1 MKIKSLKIKTSNKI
15 PILSKIATMLLL
27 ITILLS
33 FSCSQI
39 AFLEKEEAPGTLQGN
54 SGDQNTQQLPAKD
67 ENTESTEKNGTEK
80 EKEIVVLKLSRL
92 VPDFI
97 SAILKHKARELFGE
111 VVFEEEGVNVTEVSS
126 LSEDIKKE
134 IEISADISRSDEDL
148 NNFIIIC
155 AVNNFFSPKDNI
167 EYEEIESFLNSSAN
181 SKNNN
186 SENNIS
192 DNNTDAETDNGE
204 RLYIS
209 NDIAGIFKKF
219 YGNIENENV
228 IFADYTDILKEIS
241 KNPEAIA
248 LIPFE
253 NLEKNLK
260 VLNIDNKSVFSKDF
274 SYSDYPLSFSIS
286 LNSENEDYALRLKKD
301 FEEDFYSNMDP
312 FKLTTVNMTGVT
324 ALVRGVANRMDSK
337 GILYPAEKISDTL
350 KDADITHISNEI
362 SFKENCNDGKNG
374 TVFCSK
380 PEYIELLRFV
390 GTDVVELTGN
400 HLNDYGYE
408 YLENTINMYD
418 EEGWKYF
425 GGGLNLG
432 LSKHPALFE
441 INGNKIAFLGFNQF
455 GPSYDWAT
463 KTQAGSAPPDNP
475 FYFAEIKRLKN
486 KGYNVIFTFQ
496 YEEAYQYSPLAY
508 QIDDFRVM
516 RDAGADIVSGS
527 QAHHPMGFELNDK
540 GLICYGL
547 GNLFF
552 DQMQS
557 LGTRQGFIARH
568 IFYDNKH
575 ISTQIIPTLIEDY
588 CQPRL
593 MEDAEREDFLNII
606 YNESIR
612 SED

>member
-1 MKIKSLKIKTSNKI
+1 MKNKFIKKNNPNKI
-15 PILSKIATMLLL
+15 LFSSKAWITLLAIMILFT
-27 ITILLS
+27 

-39 AFLEKEEAPGTLQGN
+39 GILNKGEISKTDESISGTQKTEETSLSNEENQYSEDSTAELQ
-54 SGDQNTQQLPAKD
+54 
-67 ENTESTEKNGTEK
+67 
-80 EKEIVVLKLSRL
+80 KEIIVLKISGS

-97 SAILKHKARELFGE
+97 AAILKHKARELFGE
-111 VVFEEEGVNVTEVSS
+111 VVVREEEVLPVTDSEGGKDSIKEV
-126 LSEDIKKE
+126 E
-134 IEISADISRSDEDL
+134 INIDISRNDENL

-155 AVNNFFSPKDNI
+155 AVNNFFSAKDNI
-167 EYEEIESFLNSSAN
+167 EFKEIEDFFKSSY
-181 SKNNN
+181 
-186 SENNIS
+186 
-192 DNNTDAETDNGE
+192 NTDKNDEESKEADSNQDIGKPTKSK
-204 RLYIS
+204 LYIS
-209 NDIAGIFKKF
+209 NNIGSIFKKF
-219 YGNIENENV
+219 YGDIENEN
-228 IFADYTDILKEIS
+228 IAFEDYSDIRKEIS
-241 KNPEAIA
+241 LNSEAIA
-248 LIPFE
+248 LIPFDE
-253 NLEKNLK
+253 LQKDLK
-260 VLNIDNKSVFSKDF
+260 VLNINSESIFSKDF
-274 SYSDYPLSFSIS
+274 SYSDYPLAFSVIF
-286 LNSENEDYALRLKKD
+286 NCENEDYASKLKED
-301 FEEDFYSNMDP
+301 FEKDFYSNMDQS
-312 FKLTTVNMTGVT
+312 KLASVNMTGVT
-324 ALVRGVANRMDSK
+324 ALVRGVANRMDIK
-337 GILYPAEKISDTL
+337 GILYPAEKIAEIL

-362 SFKENCNDGKNG
+362 SFKENCNAGQSG

-408 YLENTINMYD
+408 YLEKTISMYD

-425 GGGLNLG
+425 GGGMNLG
-432 LSKHPALFE
+432 LSKHPSLFD

-475 FYFAEIKRLKN
+475 FYISEIKRLKDE
-486 KGYNVIFTFQ
+486 GYNVIFTFQ

-508 QIDDFRVM
+508 QIDDFRIM

-527 QAHHPMGFELNDK
+527 QAHHPMGLELSRE

-557 LGTRQGFIARH
+557 LGTRQGFIAKH

-593 MEDAEREDFLNII
+593 MEDDEREDFLNII
-606 YNESIR
+606 YNKSIMQES
-612 SED
+612 